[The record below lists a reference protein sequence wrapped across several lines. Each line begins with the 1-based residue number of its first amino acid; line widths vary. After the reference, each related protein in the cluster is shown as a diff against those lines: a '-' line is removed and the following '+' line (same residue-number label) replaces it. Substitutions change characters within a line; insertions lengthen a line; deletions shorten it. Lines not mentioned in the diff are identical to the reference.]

1 MKSNKNS
8 SSGRFDMHST
18 GAVGWTNARA
28 FLNARCA
35 AWIIAELNRANA
47 QPGMSQAFVGD
58 SFAITGR

>member
-1 MKSNKNS
+1 MKSNENG
-8 SSGRFDMHST
+8 SSGRFDTHFA
-18 GAVGWTNARA
+18 GAAGWTNARA

-47 QPGMSQAFVGD
+47 QPGMSRAFVGD